1 MKLTSPSKGSMIGPI
16 RKSPQVQHV
25 YKDNANLG
33 QARGQASFQAG
44 GNGAGWMESR
54 PNHPGPRFRPLTK
67 PGQIKPNPHPDFS
80 PV

>member
-1 MKLTSPSKGSMIGPI
+1 MKLTSPSKGPMIGPI

-44 GNGAGWMESR
+44 GNGAGWIESR
-54 PNHPGPRFRPLTK
+54 PNH
-67 PGQIKPNPHPDFS
+67 
-80 PV
+80 